1 MDDGVGRSFYSF
13 EGFLDNMFAGLG
25 KHLDRN
31 IIRDHVLLDQG
42 AKELILRL
50 GCSREA
56 DLDHFKSY
64 IYEQLEKFQ
73 FLIQAHGF
81 DQRLVAVTEVHAAP
95 DRRFIDRIF
104 LHPVVARLRRHKI
117 AFFILFPVV
126 HFCTSPYISS
136 I

>member
-1 MDDGVGRSFYSF
+1 MDDGVGRSFHRLERS
-13 EGFLDNMFAGLG
+13 LNNMFTGLG
-25 KHLDRN
+25 KHLDRY

-42 AKELILRL
+42 AQELILRL
-50 GCSREA
+50 GCGWETN
-56 DLDHFKSY
+56 LDHFKSY

-73 FLIQAHGF
+73 FLIQAHGL
-81 DQRLVAVTEVHAAP
+81 DQRLIAIPEIHAAP
-95 DRRFIDRIF
+95 DRRLIDRIF
-104 LHPVVARLRRHKI
+104 FHPVVARLRRHKI